1 MIEPLANLMICYLD
15 IRKLFNVHTQLLAD
29 PHTFIYQRKGKVREF
44 VLKMYVD
51 SPFYYVS
58 LFILKNH

>member
-51 SPFYYVS
+51 SRGFTFLLCLS
-58 LFILKNH
+58 SF